1 MSLTYDEKNANIL
14 NRFENSTSSVYCKS
28 FKVTL
33 KDGSSMMAVDMKGR
47 TYEQMLL
54 DEKKMWGDRFESLTS
69 V

>member
-47 TYEQMLL
+47 TYEQMLS

>member
-1 MSLTYDEKNANIL
+1 MSLTYDEKNTNIL

-47 TYEQMLL
+47 SYEQMLL
-54 DEKKMWGDRFESLTS
+54 DVKKKWGDRFESLTS